1 MWRSFAFGLSLA
13 TVPLAPLA
21 AQSEDSPASVTPE
34 EAIEQEHQEYGPQ
47 APPPPV
53 NCDAA
58 SAPGEIVV
66 CARKRVDN
74 ARYRVKSTAE
84 LDPKSRQNLYDGVP
98 RAPDVFGIPPCTGV
112 CVKMGSVPPPVLMID
127 LKAIPK
133 PPAGSDADKIS
144 KGEMA
149 AP

>member
-1 MWRSFAFGLSLA
+1 MWRSFAFGLGLA
-13 TVPLAPLA
+13 AVPLAPLA
-21 AQSEDSPASVTPE
+21 AQSEDSSPSVTAD
-34 EAIEQEHQEYGPQ
+34 EAVEREHQAYGPQ
-47 APPPPV
+47 APRPEV

-58 SAPGEIVV
+58 AAPGDIVV
-66 CARKRVDN
+66 CAKRRVDD

-112 CVKMGSVPPPVLMID
+112 CIKMGSVPPPALMID
-127 LKAIPK
+127 LKAIRE